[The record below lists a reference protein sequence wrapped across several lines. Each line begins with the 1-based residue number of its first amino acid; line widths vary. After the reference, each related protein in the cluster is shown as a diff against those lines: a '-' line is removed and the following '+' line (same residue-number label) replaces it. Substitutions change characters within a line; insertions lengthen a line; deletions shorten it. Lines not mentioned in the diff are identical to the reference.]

1 MANND
6 YSENGTDPTPTTTI
20 TLKALMKTY
29 YDKTLLYFAKPVMV
43 ADQFADHSRDI
54 PQKEGKTVN
63 FTRWVALTKIMEAT
77 SEGANPQEVEMEA
90 FDFEK
95 TVAKYANTI
104 RLTELVKLTAYDDVL
119 NGAVELQGVNM
130 GESLN
135 YQYRKAMATGFY
147 PLRVDNSTTKA
158 KTGVV
163 TTATSTSIIQSAT
176 LTEADYFWTN
186 GVIIFLDG
194 QNAGSTHRVTAF
206 ANSNGQVTFTPTLK
220 EACVANDTFRIV
232 TSADITSANVV
243 TCASVERAVAI
254 LKHNKAPKYDGK
266 NYIGIIAPFTSY
278 DFMQDSAW
286 VNADHYAGS
295 TKLYDGELGRWGGVR
310 WVEDTEGWNE
320 TVCAETDTD
329 AEDGFG
335 FYSAGGAVNHTPIF
349 GKHAYAGT
357 RIAGVKDKLIV
368 KVSGPQ
374 DTSNATN
381 AYSKVSWRVFFVAVP
396 LNGLFGV
403 NLISGASTVA

>member
-1 MANND
+1 MAND
-6 YSENGTDPTPTTTI
+6 YSTAVETTTA
-20 TLKALMKTY
+20 TLLALMKVY

-54 PQKEGKTVN
+54 PQKEGKSVN
-63 FTRWVALTKIMEAT
+63 FTRWVPLTKIMDST
-77 SEGANPQEVEMEA
+77 TEGANPAEVEMEA

-130 GESLN
+130 GESVN

-147 PLRVDNSTTKA
+147 PLRVDNSTTYA
-158 KTGVV
+158 KTGTVGA
-163 TTATSTSIIQSAT
+163 TASNTTSTMYSN
-176 LTEADYFWTN
+176 LTGDGDHFWGD
-186 GVIIFLDG
+186 GVLIFTSG
-194 QNAGSTHRVTAF
+194 QNAGSVHVVTESVD
-206 ANSNGQVTFTPTLK
+206 SNGEIDFTPALK
-220 EACVANDTFRIV
+220 EKAEVGDTFRIV
-232 TSADITSANVV
+232 NSTALTSANVV

-254 LKHNKAPKYDGK
+254 LKKNKAPKYDGK
-266 NYIGIIAPFTSY
+266 NYIGIIAPFVSY

-286 VNADHYAGS
+286 VNADLYAGS

-310 WVEDTEGWNE
+310 WVEDTEGWTE
-320 TVCAETDTD
+320 TITDGSVQESTQD
-329 AEDGFG
+329 RGFG
-335 FYSAGGAVNHTPIF
+335 FYNATGAINHTPIF

-357 RIAGVKDKLIV
+357 RIAGVKDKLII

-381 AYSKVSWRVFFVAVP
+381 AYSKVSWRVFFIAVP

-403 NLISGASTVA
+403 NLISGASTIA

>member
-1 MANND
+1 MAND
-6 YSENGTDPTPTTTI
+6 FDTATETTTS
-20 TLKALMKTY
+20 TLLALMKVY

-54 PQKEGKTVN
+54 PQKEGKSVN
-63 FTRWVALTKIMEAT
+63 FTRWVPLAKITSAT
-77 SEGANPQEVEMEA
+77 SEGSNPSNVEMEA

-95 TVAKYANTI
+95 TVLKYANTI
-104 RLTELVKLTAYDDVL
+104 QLTELLKLTAYDDVL
-119 NGAVELQGVNM
+119 NAAVELQGVNM
-130 GESLN
+130 GESIN

-147 PLRVDNSTTKA
+147 PLRVDNSTTYA
-158 KTGVV
+158 KTCVCDAGSAVNGVV
-163 TTATSTSIIQSAT
+163 AQAE
-176 LTEADYFWTN
+176 LGGQADHFWVD
-186 GVIIFLDG
+186 GVITILSG
-194 QNAGSTHRVTAF
+194 QNAGYSGLVIASVTSTGAI
-206 ANSNGQVTFTPTLK
+206 TFSPSLK
-220 EACVANDTFRIV
+220 EACATGDTFRIV
-232 TSADITSANVV
+232 TSVGLTSANVV

-266 NYIGIIAPFTSY
+266 NYIGIIAPFVSY

-286 VNADHYAGS
+286 VNADHYSGS

-310 WVEDTEGWNE
+310 WVEDTEGWTELIADGTAYNSND
-320 TVCAETDTD
+320 V
-329 AEDGFG
+329 GFG
-335 FYSAGGAVNHTPIF
+335 AYSATGTINHTPIF

-357 RIAGVKDKLIV
+357 RIAGVKDKLII

-403 NLISGASTVA
+403 NLISGASTIA

>member
-1 MANND
+1 MND
-6 YSENGTDPTPTTTI
+6 YNESNGDPTPTTTS
-20 TLKALMKTY
+20 TLLALMKVY

-54 PQKEGKTVN
+54 PQKEGKSVN
-63 FTRWVALTKIMEAT
+63 FTRYVALDKITEAT
-77 SEGANPQEVEMEA
+77 SEGANPAEVEMEA

-104 RLTELVKLTAYDDVL
+104 KLTELVQLTAYDPVL
-119 NGAVELQGVNM
+119 NGAVELQGGNM

-135 YQYRKAMATGFY
+135 YQYRKAMAQGFY
-147 PLRVDNSTTKA
+147 PLRVDNSTTYA
-158 KTGVV
+158 KTGTCAA
-163 TTATSTSIIQSAT
+163 TTAVGSVNSD
-176 LTEADYFWTN
+176 LTETDNFWN
-186 GVIIFLDG
+186 DGVLTFTSG
-194 QNAGSTHRVTAF
+194 QNAGSSHLVTDF
-206 ANSNGQVTFTPTLK
+206 AQSSGVVTFSPDLK
-220 EACVANDTFRIV
+220 EVCAENDTFRIV
-232 TSADITSANVV
+232 VSTGLTSANKV
-243 TCASVERAVAI
+243 TCSSVERAVAI

-295 TKLYDGELGRWGGVR
+295 TKLFDGELGRWGGVR
-310 WVEDTEGWNE
+310 WVEDTEGWTE
-320 TVCAETDTD
+320 TITTGASTSG
-329 AEDGFG
+329 ARGFG
-335 FYSAGGAVNHTPIF
+335 YYSATGTIHHTPIF

-357 RIAGVKDKLIV
+357 RIAGVKDKLII

-403 NLISGASTVA
+403 NLISGASTIA

>member
-6 YSENGTDPTPTTTI
+6 YDVAVETTTAK
-20 TLKALMKTY
+20 LKALMKVY

-54 PQKEGKTVN
+54 PQKEGMTVN
-63 FTRWVALTKIMEAT
+63 FTRWVALDKIMEPT
-77 SEGANPQEVEMEA
+77 TEGKNPLEVEMEA

-104 RLTELVKLTAYDDVL
+104 RLTELVQLTAYSPVL

-147 PLRVDNSTTKA
+147 PLRVDNSTTEA

-176 LTEADYFWTN
+176 LTEDDHFWVD
-186 GVIIFLDG
+186 GVIIFIDG

-206 ANSNGQVTFTPTLK
+206 ANSDGQVTFTPTLK
-220 EACVANDTFRIV
+220 EKCVANDTFRIV
-232 TSADITSANVV
+232 TSTDITSANVV

-286 VNADHYAGS
+286 VNADQYAGS
-295 TKLYDGELGRWGGVR
+295 TKIFNGELGRWGGVR
-310 WVEDTEGWNE
+310 WVEDTEGWTE
-320 TVCAETDTD
+320 PATDGGVVSD
-329 AEDGFG
+329 PQDVGFG
-335 FYSAGGAVNHTPIF
+335 CYSATGAVNHTPIF